1 MKKIYYYLA
10 AFLIFAALVIGAN
23 KGGPESIVFILAIIL
38 HIITVIDRIGRDW
51 R

>member
-10 AFLIFAALVIGAN
+10 AFLILAALVMGAN
-23 KGGPESIVFILAIIL
+23 NGGLESIVFILAIIL